1 MDGHAWIVKN
11 KDQAKAFAKWIA
23 EQQEAGKEYI
33 YSIKG
38 VTRTSSQNA
47 ALHATFRR
55 LATALNEAG
64 YDMKSD
70 VVTKREIPWTENS
83 VKEVLF
89 KPIIEHM
96 FDADSTTKL
105 TIEELSDSV
114 ETLLREISKRTGVVV
129 SFTEAEKEIK
139 R

>member
-11 KDQAKAFAKWIA
+11 KDQAKAFAKWIID
-23 EQQEAGKEYI
+23 QEETGKEYV

-38 VTRTSSQNA
+38 VTRTPNQNA

-55 LATALNEAG
+55 LAQGLNDAG

-70 VVTKREIPWTENS
+70 VVTKREIPWTESS

-96 FDADSTTKL
+96 FEADSTTKL
-105 TIEELSDSV
+105 TVEELSDSV
-114 ETLLREISKRTGVVV
+114 ETLLREIAKRTGVVV
-129 SFTEAEKEIK
+129 SFTEEA
-139 R
+139 